1 MSKVTRSYIPHQVE
15 FRGHLIARNVMG
27 MRGGAIRMRGIG
39 KVMEMKTIFVWKNL
53 RGSLL
58 GM

>member
-1 MSKVTRSYIPHQVE
+1 
-15 FRGHLIARNVMG
+15 